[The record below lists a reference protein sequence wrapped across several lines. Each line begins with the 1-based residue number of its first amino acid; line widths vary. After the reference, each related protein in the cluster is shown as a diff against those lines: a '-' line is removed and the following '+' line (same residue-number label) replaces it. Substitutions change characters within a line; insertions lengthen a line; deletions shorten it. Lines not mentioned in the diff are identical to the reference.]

1 MVDGRSGRLTRSPIT
16 ELLMINN
23 PLAREALKKA
33 ASTVNSGVRQGVSSL
48 IEQETATLRNRV
60 SYLERE
66 LAEMKDRVERLER
79 DAGRR

>member
-1 MVDGRSGRLTRSPIT
+1 M
-16 ELLMINN
+16 MNN

-33 ASTVNSGVRQGVSSL
+33 ATTVNSGVRQGVSAL

-66 LAEMKDRVERLER
+66 LAEMKDRLDRLER
-79 DAGRR
+79 ESGRR

>member
-1 MVDGRSGRLTRSPIT
+1 M
-16 ELLMINN
+16 MNN

-33 ASTVNSGVRQGVSSL
+33 ATTVNSGVRQGVSAL

-60 SYLERE
+60 AHLERE
-66 LAEMKDRVERLER
+66 LADMKERLARLER

>member
-1 MVDGRSGRLTRSPIT
+1 M
-16 ELLMINN
+16 MNN

-33 ASTVNSGVRQGVSSL
+33 ATTVNSGVRQGVSAL

-66 LAEMKDRVERLER
+66 LTEMKDRLDRLER
-79 DAGRR
+79 ESGRR

>member
-1 MVDGRSGRLTRSPIT
+1 
-16 ELLMINN
+16 MINN

-48 IEQETATLRNRV
+48 IEQETAILRNRI